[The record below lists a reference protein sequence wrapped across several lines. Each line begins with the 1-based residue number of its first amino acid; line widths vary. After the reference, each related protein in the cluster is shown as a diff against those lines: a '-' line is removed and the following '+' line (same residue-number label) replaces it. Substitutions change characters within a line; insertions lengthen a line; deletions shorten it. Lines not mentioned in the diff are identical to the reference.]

1 MTGEKIPE
9 LERVGQTSRTSIGGN
24 QKGKRGK
31 DMKTFKK
38 VLASALAAAMVV
50 TAFPVTNAEAATAPK
65 LSTKKATIYV
75 GQSKTIKVTLPK
87 GAKITSV
94 KTSKKAVA
102 TVKKS
107 GKKVVVKAVKAGKA
121 TVTVKVTPKKGKAKS
136 LKATI
141 TVKNPTL
148 TVKAAATE
156 LAVGETTTIT
166 AKATPKKTVSFKSSD
181 ETIATV
187 DATTGAVKAVKAG
200 TVKITAT
207 AGKLTKD
214 VELTIKNIIFKDL
227 AQNTVSTFTATVA
240 GNTKDLKPADF
251 TFVNVA
257 TKANVAIKSVAVDK
271 KDATKVVITT
281 FAELKDGKEYAVTLD
296 GTTKNVTVT
305 DGKVA
310 SVSVTPTEIPYGVET
325 TIGLVAKDA
334 NGVLIAQSD
343 DNGNVPAGYE
353 ITLTT
358 KTGYANG
365 NKLYLT
371 NKGDTAT
378 AKAVKHSYKYE
389 NGKEIET
396 VESGDVTITA
406 VDYSAFSGFAVR
418 LQSGAATKF
427 DEAKDGNTMAV
438 NSHASAF
445 VKITDA
451 NGKEVTSDVYAKY
464 SLASSDAGVLM
475 ISGSFAGQSSP
486 IRLDALKT
494 GTAYILVKDLNGN
507 VVASLPIVIQDEA
520 HPATLTA
527 DKTAAVVSKTLS
539 GDTAVVNLSAKD
551 QYEKKFDINSNVTV
565 KCIATSAKNLTA
577 KLVNDNDT
585 DYFTVSNGTVTFINT
600 TVAEGTYAYE
610 IKYTKNVAGKDF
622 TTNSVYVTVE
632 VKNANANAAVDYK
645 LEAAATTVDTTID
658 AQHKAAITVPVK
670 MYEVKG
676 GVKTGVV
683 TGNLVEYKVEKDGK
697 TVSTTTGAIA
707 GTGVGFQKDDASNQL
722 TVCAL
727 GISGTTATKLAAGKY
742 TITASV
748 TNGTQKYTRTVDI
761 TVTDNQAKVIP
772 NVKKTSVAV
781 GDLSSGTTFA
791 DLVADNN
798 VMTFTYGGN
807 SYTVASADVKAVEG
821 NYQTGNGIPAV
832 LTKASDL
839 AQNTASVALK
849 NGESNTVSV
858 RKVTVEIKDN
868 GLTYNVD
875 IALDKTFTITK

>member
-1 MTGEKIPE
+1 
-9 LERVGQTSRTSIGGN
+9 
-24 QKGKRGK
+24 
-31 DMKTFKK
+31 MKTFKK

-50 TAFPVTNAEAATAPK
+50 TAFPVTNAEAATKAK
-65 LSTKKATIYV
+65 LSATKATIYV

-94 KTSKKAVA
+94 KSSKKAVA

-121 TVTVKVTPKKGKAKS
+121 KVTVKVTPKKGKATN

-187 DATTGAVKAVKAG
+187 DATGAVKAVKAG

-214 VELTIKNIIFKDL
+214 VELTIKNVIFKDL

-418 LQSGAATKF
+418 LQSGTATKF

-451 NGKEVTSDVYAKY
+451 NGKEVTPAVYAKY

-475 ISGSFAGQSSP
+475 ISGSFAGQSSA

-520 HPATLTA
+520 HPTTLTA

-551 QYEKKFDINSNVTV
+551 QYDKKFNINSNVTV
-565 KCIATSAKNLTA
+565 KCTATSAKNKTA
-577 KLVNDNDT
+577 KDVNDNAAT
-585 DYFTVSNGTVTFINT
+585 YFTVADGKVTFAN
-600 TVAEGTYAYE
+600 AADEGTYAYE

-622 TTNSVYVTVE
+622 TTNSVYVTIE
-632 VKNANANAAVDYK
+632 VKNANASAAVDYR

-658 AQHKAAITVPVK
+658 AQHKTAIIVPVK

-683 TGNLVEYKVEKDGK
+683 TGTLVDYKVEKDGK
-697 TVSTTTGAIA
+697 TVSTTTAAIS
-707 GTGVGFQKDDASNQL
+707 GIGVGFQKDDSNNQL
-722 TVCAL
+722 IVCAL
-727 GISGTTATKLAAGKY
+727 GLNASVATKLAAGKY

-772 NVKKTSVAV
+772 DVKKTSVAV
-781 GDLSSGTTFA
+781 DDLSATTFA
-791 DLVADNN
+791 DLVANQN

-807 SYTVASADVKAVEG
+807 SYTVDALAVKAVEG
-821 NYQTGNGIPAV
+821 NYQTGNGTPVA
-832 LTKASDL
+832 LAKTSDL
-839 AQNTASVALK
+839 AQNTTGTALK
-849 NGESNTVSV
+849 KGESNTVSV
-858 RKVTVEIKDN
+858 RKVTVEITDN

>member
-1 MTGEKIPE
+1 
-9 LERVGQTSRTSIGGN
+9 
-24 QKGKRGK
+24 
-31 DMKTFKK
+31 MKTFKK

-50 TAFPVTNAEAATAPK
+50 TAFPVTNAEAATKAK

-121 TVTVKVTPKKGKAKS
+121 KVTVKVTPKKGKATN
-136 LKATI
+136 LKAII

-187 DATTGAVKAVKAG
+187 DATGAVKAVKAG

-214 VELTIKNIIFKDL
+214 VELTIKNVIFKDL

-418 LQSGAATKF
+418 LQSGSATKF

-451 NGKEVTSDVYAKY
+451 NGKEVTPAVYAKY

-475 ISGSFAGQSSP
+475 ISGSFAGQSSA

-520 HPATLTA
+520 HPTTLTA

-551 QYEKKFDINSNVTV
+551 QYDKKFDINSNVTV
-565 KCIATSAKNLTA
+565 KCTATSAKNLTA
-577 KLVNDNDT
+577 KLVNDAAGT
-585 DYFTVSNGTVTFINT
+585 YFTVSNGTVTFANAA
-600 TVAEGTYAYE
+600 AEGTYAYE

-658 AQHKAAITVPVK
+658 AQHKTAITVPVK

-683 TGNLVEYKVEKDGK
+683 TGSLVDYKVEKDGK
-697 TVSTTTGAIA
+697 TVSTTTAAIS
-707 GTGVGFQKDDASNQL
+707 GTGVGFQKDDTDNQL
-722 TVCAL
+722 IVCAL
-727 GISGTTATKLAAGKY
+727 GINGTAATKLAAGKY

-781 GDLSSGTTFA
+781 ADFAGTKTFA
-791 DLVADNN
+791 DLVANTD

-807 SYTVASADVKAVEG
+807 AYTVSASDVKAVTG
-821 NYQTGNGIPAV
+821 KYQTGNETPVA
-832 LTKASDL
+832 LATTSDL
-839 AQNTASVALK
+839 SQKTDGATALTT
-849 NGESNTVSV
+849 GQSNTVSV
-858 RKVTVEIKDN
+858 SKVTVEITDN

>member
-1 MTGEKIPE
+1 MRFQCFPYF
-9 LERVGQTSRTSIGGN
+9 SRFG
-24 QKGKRGK
+24 
-31 DMKTFKK
+31 FC
-38 VLASALAAAMVV
+38 LC
-50 TAFPVTNAEAATAPK
+50 
-65 LSTKKATIYV
+65 TI
-75 GQSKTIKVTLPK
+75 T
-87 GAKITSV
+87 
-94 KTSKKAVA
+94 
-102 TVKKS
+102 
-107 GKKVVVKAVKAGKA
+107 
-121 TVTVKVTPKKGKAKS
+121 TVKVTPKKGKATN

-187 DATTGAVKAVKAG
+187 DATGAVKAVKAG

-207 AGKLTKD
+207 AGKLSKD
-214 VELTIKNIIFKDL
+214 VDLTIKNVIFKDL

-305 DGKVA
+305 DGKVT

-389 NGKEIET
+389 NGKEIEA

-438 NSHASAF
+438 NSNTNAF

-451 NGKEVTSDVYAKY
+451 NGKEVTPAVYAKY

-475 ISGSFAGQSSP
+475 ISGTFAGQNSP

-520 HPATLTA
+520 HPTTLTA

-551 QYEKKFDINSNVTV
+551 QYDKKFNITSNVTV
-565 KCIATSAKNLTA
+565 KCTATSAKNKTA
-577 KLVNDNDT
+577 KTVNDNAGT
-585 DYFTVSNGTVTFINT
+585 YFNVTNGKVTFVNG
-600 TVAEGTYAYE
+600 VDEGTYAYE

-622 TTNSVYVTVE
+622 TTNSVYVTIE
-632 VKNANANAAVDYK
+632 VKNANQNAAVDYK
-645 LEAAATTVDTTID
+645 LEATATTVDTTID
-658 AQHKAAITVPVK
+658 AQHTSAITVPVK

-683 TGNLVEYKVEKDGK
+683 TGSLVTYKVEKDGK
-697 TVSTTTGAIA
+697 TVSTTTSAIS
-707 GTGVGFQKDDASNQL
+707 GTGVGFQKDDTNNQL
-722 TVCAL
+722 IVCAL
-727 GISGTTATKLAAGKY
+727 GINATAAKKLAAGKY

-748 TNGTQKYTRTVDI
+748 TNGTQTYTRTVDI
-761 TVTDNQAKVIP
+761 TVADNQAKVIP
-772 NVKKTSVAV
+772 DVKKTSVAV
-781 GDLSSGTTFA
+781 ADLASAETFA
-791 DLVADNN
+791 DLVANNN

-807 SYTVASADVKAVEG
+807 AYTVHAADVKAVEG
-821 NYQTGNGIPAV
+821 KYQTGNGAPET
-832 LTKASDL
+832 LTTTSDL
-839 AQNTASVALK
+839 SKKTGGSTALAT
-849 NGESNTVSV
+849 GESNTVSV
-858 RKVTVEIKDN
+858 RKVTVEITDN
-868 GLTYNVD
+868 GLTYNID

>member
-1 MTGEKIPE
+1 
-9 LERVGQTSRTSIGGN
+9 
-24 QKGKRGK
+24 
-31 DMKTFKK
+31 MKTFKK

-50 TAFPVTNAEAATAPK
+50 TAFPVTNAEAATKAK
-65 LSTKKATIYV
+65 LSATKATIYV
-75 GQSKTIKVTLPK
+75 GKSKTIKVTLPK

-94 KTSKKAVA
+94 KSSKKAVA

-121 TVTVKVTPKKGKAKS
+121 KVTVKVTPKKGKATN
-136 LKATI
+136 LNATI
-141 TVKNPTL
+141 TVKNEAIR
-148 TVKAAATE
+148 VSGASVV
-156 LAVGETTTIT
+156 AVGATTTLKT
-166 AKATPKKTVSFKSSD
+166 ATAPKNATVTFKSSD
-181 ETIATV
+181 DTIATV
-187 DATTGAVKAVKAG
+187 DEKGVVTAVKAG
-200 TVKITAT
+200 KVTITAT
-207 AGKLTKD
+207 AGSASKD
-214 VELTIKNIIFKDL
+214 IEIEVKNVIFKDL
-227 AQNTVSTFTATVA
+227 AQNTVSTFTATVE

-418 LQSGAATKF
+418 LQSGTATKF

-451 NGKEVTSDVYAKY
+451 NGKEVTPAVYAKY

-475 ISGSFAGQSSP
+475 ISGSFAGQSSA

-520 HPATLTA
+520 HPTTLTA

-551 QYEKKFDINSNVTV
+551 QYDKKFNINSNVTV
-565 KCIATSAKNLTA
+565 KCTATSAKNKTA
-577 KLVNDNDT
+577 KDVNDAAAT
-585 DYFTVSNGTVTFINT
+585 YFTVADGKVTFAN
-600 TVAEGTYAYE
+600 AADEGTYAYE

-622 TTNSVYVTVE
+622 TTNSVYVTIE
-632 VKNANANAAVDYK
+632 VKNANASAAVDYR

-658 AQHKAAITVPVK
+658 AQHKTAITVPVK

-683 TGNLVEYKVEKDGK
+683 TGNLVDYKVEKDGK
-697 TVSTTTGAIA
+697 TVSTTTAAIS
-707 GTGVGFQKDDASNQL
+707 GTGVGFQKDDSNNQL
-722 TVCAL
+722 IVCAL
-727 GISGTTATKLAAGKY
+727 GLNASAATKLAAGKY

-772 NVKKTSVAV
+772 DVKKTSVAV
-781 GDLSSGTTFA
+781 DDLSATTFA
-791 DLVADNN
+791 DLVANQN

-807 SYTVASADVKAVEG
+807 SYTVDASAVKAVEG
-821 NYQTGNGIPAV
+821 NYQTGNGTPAA
-832 LTKASDL
+832 LAKTSDL
-839 AQNTASVALK
+839 AQNTTGTALK
-849 NGESNTVSV
+849 KGESNTVSV
-858 RKVTVEIKDN
+858 RKVTVEITDN